1 MKEQEPGQK
10 RMYMGSEEITIS
22 GGNEDVRMDEW
33 SIKLDRIRNE
43 RIAGIAKVGEVSK
56 KCMKVV

>member
-33 SIKLDRIRNE
+33 SIKLDRIRN
-43 RIAGIAKVGEVSK
+43 
-56 KCMKVV
+56 